1 MKDSTSSIVPS
12 PLFFDRPVDPM
23 ARFAVSVDVG
33 GTFTDFVVLDED
45 RKAIVTAKVLTTP
58 LQPDRGM
65 LDGIAQLQQRVG
77 FDLADCDVFLHATT
91 LITNAVIERRGHDFI
106 LLHTRGF
113 STTLET
119 GREHRYNLTNL
130 RLPFPRPLS
139 KRAMKVAVDERT
151 SAEGE
156 IVLRPDRDRM
166 MAEVHRVAA
175 TTGVSNFAICFLHSF
190 RNAGNEQLVAE
201 WLAQEFPDG
210 TVSTSSEVAPQQ
222 GEYERWTTCAVNAYT
237 KPLLAAYVRRLEEA
251 VRAQAFRGR
260 LFLMTSSGLPMAVEH
275 CIRAPVRLI
284 ESGPAA
290 GVLAAREIADRNHAF
305 LAADGRHLDTVLAYD
320 MGGTTAKGAFVV
332 NGEVDVRP
340 GLEVA
345 REGAFEAGSGLP
357 LSIPAI
363 DLIEIGAGGGSIA
376 EVDARGVI
384 GVGPRSA
391 GAEPGPACY
400 GRGGTQPTV
409 TDANLVLGFLGER
422 NFQGSGIAA
431 SKAAAETAIRT
442 AIAEP
447 LGISIERAALGIH
460 QTINENVARAFRVHA
475 AELGLDYRRAT
486 LVCTGGSAPVH
497 ALPIARLL
505 SIRRVIFPF
514 AAGVASASGLFVGH
528 EGTVLRRSKLARVA
542 ELEVQDVEE
551 EVTGLVAGD
560 AYARRLLDEGA
571 ATVVRVGMR
580 YEGQDSEVT
589 VEIGRGGKYADRDG
603 IRARFLETYKT
614 IFGINFPSYD
624 IEIGTWIVEIT
635 RPDRMKSMRA
645 FAYDAL
651 KGAVRAEKGHRHC
664 HLERDRGE
672 RQTQVPVFDRYALS
686 PGWKVEGAALIEE
699 SDTTIFI
706 PPGAVAEVAPSL
718 DLVAQW
724 SA

>member
-1 MKDSTSSIVPS
+1 
-12 PLFFDRPVDPM
+12 M

-33 GTFTDFVVLDED
+33 GTFTDFVVLDGD

-65 LDGIAQLQQRVG
+65 LDGIAQLQQRIG

-106 LLHTRGF
+106 LLHTKGF
-113 STTLET
+113 GTTLET

-139 KRAMKVAVDERT
+139 WRAMKVAVDERT

-156 IVLRPDRDRM
+156 VVLRPDRDRL
-166 MAEVHRVAA
+166 MADVHRVAA
-175 TTGVSNFAICFLHSF
+175 ATGVRNFAVCFLHSF
-190 RNAGNEQLVAE
+190 RNAANEQLVAD
-201 WLAQEFPDG
+201 WLAQDFPDG
-210 TVSTSSEVAPQQ
+210 IVSTSSDVAPQQ

-251 VRAQAFRGR
+251 ARAQAFRGR
-260 LFLMTSSGLPMAVEH
+260 LFLMTSSGLPMAAEH
-275 CIRAPVRLI
+275 CIRTPVRLI

-290 GVLAAREIADRNHAF
+290 GVLAAREIAERNRAF
-305 LAADGRHLDTVLAYD
+305 LADDDGRLDTVLAYD
-320 MGGTTAKGAFVV
+320 MGGTTAKGAFIVK
-332 NGEVDVRP
+332 GEVDVRP

-376 EVDARGVI
+376 EIDDRGVI

-409 TDANLVLGFLGER
+409 TDANLILGFLGES

-431 SKAAAETAIRT
+431 SKAAAEAAVRT

-447 LGISIERAALGIH
+447 LGIAIERAALGIH

-475 AELGLDYRRAT
+475 AELGIDYRRAT

-505 SIRRVIFPF
+505 DIGRVIFPF

-542 ELEVQDVEE
+542 EIAVQDIAE
-551 EVTGLVAGD
+551 EVSSLVAAD
-560 AYARRLLDEGA
+560 AYARRLLAEGA
-571 ATVVRVGMR
+571 ATVVKAGMR
-580 YEGQDSEVT
+580 YEGQDSEIT
-589 VEIGRGGKYADRDG
+589 VEIGRNGRYADRDG
-603 IRARFLETYKT
+603 IRSRFLETYKS
-614 IFGINFPSYD
+614 IFGLNFPSYD

-635 RPDRMKSMRA
+635 RLDRMRSMRA
-645 FAYDAL
+645 FTYDAL
-651 KGAVRAEKGHRHC
+651 KGAVRPDKGHRRC

-672 RQTQVPVFDRYALS
+672 RQTAVPVFDRYALA

-706 PPGAVAEVAPSL
+706 PAGAVVEVAPSL
-718 DLVAQW
+718 DLIAHW